1 MKKNTKN
8 MLIGAGIATAGIVT
22 TTTAI
27 HLLTKNLV
35 KVALERDGAT
45 KLTQSKTVK
54 KRISGLKD
62 NQEFFDALKNGEEK
76 LRGYETETVEIT
88 SYDGTALI
96 GHFYPCENPKRII
109 VAMHGWRSGWDQDF
123 GMIAPFLR
131 QEGCSVLYAEQ
142 RGQNGSGGTHITF
155 GLLERYDCLDW
166 VSWVSTHTLPG
177 LPVYLAGISMGA
189 TTVLMAAGLELPP
202 CVKGIA
208 ADCGFTS
215 PHSIWKH
222 VAERN
227 LHLNYDLHHSWAERL
242 FRRRL
247 HMHAEDVSTLSAMEK
262 CRVPVLFIHGSDDS
276 FVPVE
281 MTYENY
287 KACAAPKELLIVP
300 GAGHGLSYLTEPER
314 YQQSLHAFWGKY
326 DG

>member
-1 MKKNTKN
+1 MKDLTKAV
-8 MLIGAGIATAGIVT
+8 LFGTGAAAATMAAITAGSYALTSSLLHMALDRQMPRLMEKGRTRLTGASEEDLLLADLVSNAAHSLHRCGCT
-22 TTTAI
+22 TVELTAADG
-27 HLLTKNLV
+27 TRLV
-35 KVALERDGAT
+35 GHWFENPCA
-45 KLTQSKTVK
+45 
-54 KRISGLKD
+54 KRI
-62 NQEFFDALKNGEEK
+62 
-76 LRGYETETVEIT
+76 V
-88 SYDGTALI
+88 
-96 GHFYPCENPKRII
+96 

-123 GMIAPFLR
+123 GMIAPFLHDA
-131 QEGCSVLYAEQ
+131 GCSVLYAEQ
-142 RGQNGSGGTHITF
+142 RGQNGSGGTHMTF
-155 GLLERYDCLDW
+155 GVLERYDCLDW
-166 VSWVSTHTLPG
+166 VNWVSTHTVPG

-189 TTVLMAAGLELPP
+189 TTVLLAGGLELPDR
-202 CVKGIA
+202 VKGIV

-247 HMHAEDVSTLSAMEK
+247 HMSAEEVSTLSSMEN
-262 CRVPVLFIHGSDDS
+262 CQVPVLFIHGSDDS

-300 GAGHGLSYLTEPER
+300 GAGHGLSYLVEPER
-314 YQQSLHAFWGKY
+314 YQQAVLAFWQACE
-326 DG
+326 

>member
-1 MKKNTKN
+1 MALYDIIDEITERQVTKTETGDN
-8 MLIGAGIATAGIVT
+8 RIWGVMVGIV
-22 TTTAI
+22 A
-27 HLLTKNLV
+27 KNFDPNSSAGGGTGSNSGADAMDGRV
-35 KVALERDGAT
+35 CVTIPTRD
-45 KLTQSKTVK
+45 K
-54 KRISGLKD
+54 KANELKW
-62 NQEFFDALKNGEEK
+62 A
-76 LRGYETETVEIT
+76 R
-88 SYDGTALI
+88 
-96 GHFYPCENPKRII
+96 
-109 VAMHGWRSGWDQDF
+109 VAM
-123 GMIAPFLR
+123 P
-131 QEGCSVLYAEQ
+131 
-142 RGQNGSGGTHITF
+142 SGGSKWGHYFLPEVGDQVLLAFEGGNIEKPYVIGCVQKYSNAFLKKAVDKNNQFKKIVTRHGSHITF

-166 VSWVSTHTLPG
+166 ANWVSTHTVPG

-189 TTVLMAAGLELPP
+189 TTVLLAGGLELPDR
-202 CVKGIA
+202 VKGIV

-247 HMHAEDVSTLSAMEK
+247 HMSAEEVSTLSSMEK
-262 CRVPVLFIHGSDDS
+262 CQVPVLFIHGSDDS

-300 GAGHGLSYLTEPER
+300 GAGHGLSYLVETER
-314 YQQSLHAFWGKY
+314 YQQALQAFWQAHDK
-326 DG
+326 